1 MTKRNVSEKIL
12 KKKAYEIALN
22 LKYNGYQRGLESI
35 VYIFDKKVGSET
47 EASVRITQ
55 TSNKNSK
62 KIEVYA
68 SFKGNIGESD
78 LAQMESLSS
87 INKNVKYILCVIDV
101 LPNMHELPLKDKK
114 PKTVAHGFIEIVNES
129 KCKPNKLWVDQRM

>member
-1 MTKRNVSEKIL
+1 M
-12 KKKAYEIALN
+12 
-22 LKYNGYQRGLESI
+22 
-35 VYIFDKKVGSET
+35 YIFDKKVGSET

-68 SFKGNIGESD
+68 SFKDNIGESD
-78 LAQMESLSS
+78 LAQMELLSS
-87 INKNVKYILCVIDV
+87 MNKNVKYILCVIDV
-101 LPNMHELPLKDKK
+101 LPNMYGLPLKDKK

-129 KCKPNKLWVDQRM
+129 K